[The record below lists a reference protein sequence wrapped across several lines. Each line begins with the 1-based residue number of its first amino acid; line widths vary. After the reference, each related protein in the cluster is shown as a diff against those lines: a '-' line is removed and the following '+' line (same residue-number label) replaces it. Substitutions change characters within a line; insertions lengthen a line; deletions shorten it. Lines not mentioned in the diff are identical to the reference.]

1 MNRVILL
8 FLAIASISCTSNTSQ
23 IGSDFFG
30 DGMLDVSYIDTST
43 VKLSTIRYEQIMTNS
58 KDRVVVGS
66 HVDEQLGRVTAIPF
80 LQLGLN
86 VALTLQD
93 MNTEYAFLALVLD
106 HDEYSYYDTG
116 SVMTLNV
123 HRVIEDIEWSEGLD
137 IKNTDRFLYESTPLG
152 STSLKARPH
161 RDDTLA
167 VFLDDTFGQL
177 IYQMAVDGSSDL
189 ESNDDFVDFLKGL
202 AILPDTTSSGPLVG
216 FSGDSELRLYY
227 IDKSSVPS
235 HLEYLAFPMN
245 SGFCYTHYKLNGD
258 SQFSDIDPE
267 EYIESSGTNDLA
279 FIQGGTGL
287 ALRVDIPYL
296 RELKNVQNFYVSRAL
311 LDLVV
316 ADDSYEDTTPLAE
329 TLTAYQANKRNL
341 IYSETIYSADI
352 YKDNL
357 EREVKYTVDITS
369 FVNEQMALAEF
380 NNNAIIL
387 NIGGDNYTAGV
398 DRVYFAEKSL
408 EYKTRLRIYYATIN
422 Q

>member
-1 MNRVILL
+1 
-8 FLAIASISCTSNTSQ
+8 
-23 IGSDFFG
+23 
-30 DGMLDVSYIDTST
+30 
-43 VKLSTIRYEQIMTNS
+43 
-58 KDRVVVGS
+58 
-66 HVDEQLGRVTAIPF
+66 
-80 LQLGLN
+80 
-86 VALTLQD
+86 
-93 MNTEYAFLALVLD
+93 
-106 HDEYSYYDTG
+106 
-116 SVMTLNV
+116 
-123 HRVIEDIEWSEGLD
+123 
-137 IKNTDRFLYESTPLG
+137 
-152 STSLKARPH
+152 
-161 RDDTLA
+161 
-167 VFLDDTFGQL
+167 
-177 IYQMAVDGSSDL
+177 
-189 ESNDDFVDFLKGL
+189 
-202 AILPDTTSSGPLVG
+202 
-216 FSGDSELRLYY
+216 
-227 IDKSSVPS
+227 
-235 HLEYLAFPMN
+235 MN